1 MQFDATTINMLV
13 KGIWETIYMVFL
25 SSALSYVIGIP
36 LGIALVVTDRE
47 GISPVPLFNKVLGL
61 IINLLRS
68 VPFIILL
75 IMVLPITKFIVG
87 KTIGS
92 NATVVP
98 LIIAA
103 APYIG
108 RMVESSLKEVDAGVI
123 EAAKS
128 MGASTWQIIVKV
140 LLPEAKPSLLVGA
153 AISVTTILGYSAMA
167 GFTGG
172 GGLGDIAIRY
182 GYHRYQTDMMM
193 VTRSTTVTIIISV
206 WLRIPPLPDRYDDGD
221 RSASGHYCA
230 ADPGGRHAHVQK
242 E

>member
-36 LGIALVVTDRE
+36 LGIALVVTDKE

-75 IMVLPITKFIVG
+75 IMALPITKFIVG

-193 VTRSTTVTIIISV
+193 VTVVLLVIIVQLIQEVAMRMSRKSDK
-206 WLRIPPLPDRYDDGD
+206 RIR
-221 RSASGHYCA
+221 
-230 ADPGGRHAHVQK
+230 
-242 E
+242 

>member
-36 LGIALVVTDRE
+36 LGIALVVTDKE

-193 VTRSTTVTIIISV
+193 VTVVLLVIIVQLIQEVAMRMSRKRDK
-206 WLRIPPLPDRYDDGD
+206 RIR
-221 RSASGHYCA
+221 
-230 ADPGGRHAHVQK
+230 
-242 E
+242 

>member
-47 GISPVPLFNKVLGL
+47 GISPVPLFNKVLGI

-193 VTRSTTVTIIISV
+193 VTVVLLVIIVQLIQEVAMRMSRKSDK
-206 WLRIPPLPDRYDDGD
+206 RIR
-221 RSASGHYCA
+221 
-230 ADPGGRHAHVQK
+230 
-242 E
+242 

>member
-36 LGIALVVTDRE
+36 LGIALVVTDKE

-108 RMVESSLKEVDAGVI
+108 RMVESSLKEVNAGVI

-193 VTRSTTVTIIISV
+193 VTVVLLVIIVQLIQEVAMRMSRKSDK
-206 WLRIPPLPDRYDDGD
+206 RIR
-221 RSASGHYCA
+221 
-230 ADPGGRHAHVQK
+230 
-242 E
+242 

>member
-1 MQFDATTINMLV
+1 MQFDSTTINMLV
-13 KGIWETIYMVFL
+13 KGIWENIYMVFL

-36 LGIALVVTDRE
+36 LGIALVVTDKE

-103 APYIG
+103 SPYIG

-193 VTRSTTVTIIISV
+193 VTVVLLVIIVQLIQEVAMRMSRKSDK
-206 WLRIPPLPDRYDDGD
+206 RIR
-221 RSASGHYCA
+221 
-230 ADPGGRHAHVQK
+230 
-242 E
+242 

>member
-1 MQFDATTINMLV
+1 MQFDSTTINMLV

-36 LGIALVVTDRE
+36 LGIALVVTDKE

-103 APYIG
+103 SPYIG

-140 LLPEAKPSLLVGA
+140 LLPKAKPSLLVGA
-153 AISVTTILGYSAMA
+153 ALSVTTILGYSAMA

-193 VTRSTTVTIIISV
+193 VTVVLLVIIVQLIQEVAMRMSRKSDK
-206 WLRIPPLPDRYDDGD
+206 RIR
-221 RSASGHYCA
+221 
-230 ADPGGRHAHVQK
+230 
-242 E
+242 

>member
-1 MQFDATTINMLV
+1 MQFDSTTINMLV

-36 LGIALVVTDRE
+36 LGIALVVTDKE

-61 IINLLRS
+61 VINLLRS

-103 APYIG
+103 SPYIG

-128 MGASTWQIIVKV
+128 MGASSWQIIVKV

-193 VTRSTTVTIIISV
+193 VTVVLLVIIVQLIQEVAMRMSRKSDK
-206 WLRIPPLPDRYDDGD
+206 RIR
-221 RSASGHYCA
+221 
-230 ADPGGRHAHVQK
+230 
-242 E
+242 

>member
-1 MQFDATTINMLV
+1 MQFDSTTINMLI
-13 KGIWETIYMVFL
+13 KGIGETFYMVLL
-25 SSALSYVIGIP
+25 SSALSYIIGIP
-36 LGIALVVTDRE
+36 LGIALVVTDKE

-103 APYIG
+103 SPYIG

-128 MGASTWQIIVKV
+128 MGASTWQIIVK
-140 LLPEAKPSLLVGA
+140 ASLLVGA

-193 VTRSTTVTIIISV
+193 VTVVLLVIIVQLIQEVAMRMSRKSDK
-206 WLRIPPLPDRYDDGD
+206 RIR
-221 RSASGHYCA
+221 
-230 ADPGGRHAHVQK
+230 
-242 E
+242 

>member
-1 MQFDATTINMLV
+1 MQFDSTTINMLV

-103 APYIG
+103 SPYIG

-193 VTRSTTVTIIISV
+193 VTVVLLVIIVQLIQEVAMRMSRKSDK
-206 WLRIPPLPDRYDDGD
+206 RIR
-221 RSASGHYCA
+221 
-230 ADPGGRHAHVQK
+230 
-242 E
+242 

>member
-36 LGIALVVTDRE
+36 LGIALVVTDKE
-47 GISPVPLFNKVLGL
+47 GISPVHLFNKVLGL

-193 VTRSTTVTIIISV
+193 VTVVLLVIIVQLIQEVAMRMSRKSDK
-206 WLRIPPLPDRYDDGD
+206 RIR
-221 RSASGHYCA
+221 
-230 ADPGGRHAHVQK
+230 
-242 E
+242 

>member
-1 MQFDATTINMLV
+1 MQFDSTTINMLV

-36 LGIALVVTDRE
+36 LGIALVVTDKE
-47 GISPVPLFNKVLGL
+47 GISPVPLFNKALGL

-75 IMVLPITKFIVG
+75 IMVLSVTKFIVG

-193 VTRSTTVTIIISV
+193 VTVVLLVIIVQLIQEVAMRMSRKSDK
-206 WLRIPPLPDRYDDGD
+206 RIR
-221 RSASGHYCA
+221 
-230 ADPGGRHAHVQK
+230 
-242 E
+242 

>member
-1 MQFDATTINMLV
+1 M
-13 KGIWETIYMVFL
+13 
-25 SSALSYVIGIP
+25 
-36 LGIALVVTDRE
+36 
-47 GISPVPLFNKVLGL
+47 
-61 IINLLRS
+61 
-68 VPFIILL
+68 
-75 IMVLPITKFIVG
+75 
-87 KTIGS
+87 
-92 NATVVP
+92 VP

-193 VTRSTTVTIIISV
+193 VTVVLLVIIVQLIEEVAMRMSRKSDK
-206 WLRIPPLPDRYDDGD
+206 RIR
-221 RSASGHYCA
+221 
-230 ADPGGRHAHVQK
+230 
-242 E
+242 

>member
-1 MQFDATTINMLV
+1 MQLDSTTINMLV

-36 LGIALVVTDRE
+36 LGIALVVTDKE

-103 APYIG
+103 SPYIG

-193 VTRSTTVTIIISV
+193 VTVVLLVIIVQLIQEVAMRMSRKSDK
-206 WLRIPPLPDRYDDGD
+206 RIR
-221 RSASGHYCA
+221 
-230 ADPGGRHAHVQK
+230 
-242 E
+242 

>member
-36 LGIALVVTDRE
+36 LGIALVVTDKE

-103 APYIG
+103 SPYIG

-193 VTRSTTVTIIISV
+193 VTVVLLDII
-206 WLRIPPLPDRYDDGD
+206 
-221 RSASGHYCA
+221 
-230 ADPGGRHAHVQK
+230 VQLIQEVAMRMSRK
-242 E
+242 SDKRNR

>member
-1 MQFDATTINMLV
+1 M
-13 KGIWETIYMVFL
+13 
-25 SSALSYVIGIP
+25 
-36 LGIALVVTDRE
+36 
-47 GISPVPLFNKVLGL
+47 
-61 IINLLRS
+61 
-68 VPFIILL
+68 
-75 IMVLPITKFIVG
+75 G

-193 VTRSTTVTIIISV
+193 VTVVLLVIIVQLIQEVAMRMSRKSDK
-206 WLRIPPLPDRYDDGD
+206 RIR
-221 RSASGHYCA
+221 
-230 ADPGGRHAHVQK
+230 
-242 E
+242 

>member
-1 MQFDATTINMLV
+1 MQFDSTTINMLI
-13 KGIWETIYMVFL
+13 KGIVETFYMVLL
-25 SSALSYVIGIP
+25 SSALSYIIGIP
-36 LGIALVVTDRE
+36 LGIALVVTDKD
-47 GISPVPLFNKVLGL
+47 GISPVPVFNRVLGVV
-61 IINLLRS
+61 INLLRS
-68 VPFIILL
+68 VPFIIL
-75 IMVLPITKFIVG
+75 IVG
-87 KTIGS
+87 KIYGS

-98 LIIAA
+98 LVISAS
-103 APYIG
+103 PYIA

-182 GYHRYQTDMMM
+182 GYHRYQTDMML
-193 VTRSTTVTIIISV
+193 VTVVLLVIIVQLIQEIFMRMSRRSDK
-206 WLRIPPLPDRYDDGD
+206 RIR
-221 RSASGHYCA
+221 
-230 ADPGGRHAHVQK
+230 
-242 E
+242 

>member
-87 KTIGS
+87 QTIGS

-103 APYIG
+103 SPYIG

-193 VTRSTTVTIIISV
+193 VTVVLLVIIVQLIQEVAMRMSRKSDK
-206 WLRIPPLPDRYDDGD
+206 RIR
-221 RSASGHYCA
+221 
-230 ADPGGRHAHVQK
+230 
-242 E
+242 

>member
-36 LGIALVVTDRE
+36 LGIALVVTDKE

-153 AISVTTILGYSAMA
+153 AISVPTILGYSAMA

-193 VTRSTTVTIIISV
+193 VTVVLLVIIVQLIQEVAMRMSRKSDK
-206 WLRIPPLPDRYDDGD
+206 RIR
-221 RSASGHYCA
+221 
-230 ADPGGRHAHVQK
+230 
-242 E
+242 

>member
-1 MQFDATTINMLV
+1 MWVTSCLRML
-13 KGIWETIYMVFL
+13 
-25 SSALSYVIGIP
+25 S
-36 LGIALVVTDRE
+36 
-47 GISPVPLFNKVLGL
+47 L
-61 IINLLRS
+61 IHILINLLRS

-75 IMVLPITKFIVG
+75 IMVIPITRLIVG
-87 KTIGS
+87 KIYGS

-98 LIIAA
+98 LVISAS
-103 APYIG
+103 PYIA

-182 GYHRYQTDMMM
+182 GYHRYQTDMML
-193 VTRSTTVTIIISV
+193 VTVVLLVIIVQLIQEIFMRMSRRSDK
-206 WLRIPPLPDRYDDGD
+206 RIR
-221 RSASGHYCA
+221 
-230 ADPGGRHAHVQK
+230 
-242 E
+242 

>member
-36 LGIALVVTDRE
+36 LGIALVVTVKE

-140 LLPEAKPSLLVGA
+140 LLPEAKPSLRDNNPG
-153 AISVTTILGYSAMA
+153 IFCHGRIYRRRR
-167 GFTGG
+167 TG
-172 GGLGDIAIRY
+172 RY
-182 GYHRYQTDMMM
+182 RHP
-193 VTRSTTVTIIISV
+193 
-206 WLRIPPLPDRYDDGD
+206 LRIPPLPDRYDDGD

>member
-1 MQFDATTINMLV
+1 MQFDSTTINMLI
-13 KGIWETIYMVFL
+13 KGIGETFYMVLL
-25 SSALSYVIGIP
+25 SSALSYIIGIP
-36 LGIALVVTDRE
+36 LGIALVVTDKD
-47 GISPVPLFNKVLGL
+47 GISPVPVFNRVLGVV
-61 IINLLRS
+61 INLLRS

-75 IMVLPITKFIVG
+75 IMVIPITRLIVG
-87 KTIGS
+87 KIYGS

-98 LIIAA
+98 LVISAS
-103 APYIG
+103 PYIA
-108 RMVESSLKEVDAGVI
+108 RMKEVDAGVI

-182 GYHRYQTDMMM
+182 GYHRYQTDMML
-193 VTRSTTVTIIISV
+193 VTVVLLVIIVQLIQEIFMRMSRRSDK
-206 WLRIPPLPDRYDDGD
+206 RIR
-221 RSASGHYCA
+221 
-230 ADPGGRHAHVQK
+230 
-242 E
+242 

>member
-1 MQFDATTINMLV
+1 MQFDSTTINMLV
-13 KGIWETIYMVFL
+13 KGIWETIYIVFL

-36 LGIALVVTDRE
+36 LGIALVVTDKE

-103 APYIG
+103 SPYIG

-172 GGLGDIAIRY
+172 GGLGDIAI
-182 GYHRYQTDMMM
+182 HRYQTDMMM
-193 VTRSTTVTIIISV
+193 VTVVLLVIIVQLIQEVAMRMSRKSDK
-206 WLRIPPLPDRYDDGD
+206 RIR
-221 RSASGHYCA
+221 
-230 ADPGGRHAHVQK
+230 
-242 E
+242 

>member
-108 RMVESSLKEVDAGVI
+108 RMVESSLREVDAGVI
-123 EAAKS
+123 EAARS

-193 VTRSTTVTIIISV
+193 VTVVLLVIIVQLIQEVAMRMSRKSDK
-206 WLRIPPLPDRYDDGD
+206 RIR
-221 RSASGHYCA
+221 
-230 ADPGGRHAHVQK
+230 
-242 E
+242 

>member
-47 GISPVPLFNKVLGL
+47 GISPVPLFKKVLGL

-193 VTRSTTVTIIISV
+193 VTVVLLVIIVQLIQEVAMRMSRKSDK
-206 WLRIPPLPDRYDDGD
+206 RIR
-221 RSASGHYCA
+221 
-230 ADPGGRHAHVQK
+230 
-242 E
+242 